1 MIAMKHSP
9 LSLVESLI
17 RRVIE
22 EPFTWLSGGPLDPFQ
37 LATHLARA
45 YDAPDGQLPNTFI
58 VSVNAADYRELEASG
73 LPLLQRQVAEYVMLM
88 ARRRGH
94 HLWEP
99 PVVRFELSEH
109 EKSHSA
115 HVTALT
121 EAREAH
127 QATEVFSAPA
137 DDAIL
142 DAIRAADA
150 FLIVGGRQHVPLDRP
165 VTTIGRRAENDIV
178 LDDPSVSRRHA
189 QVRWRQRFFVLY
201 DVSGHGR
208 TSVNGMNTQEH
219 VLRPGDVIAL
229 SDVLL
234 VYGEGREA
242 LASGPPVA
250 AEEMDSTMLKP
261 DE

>member
-1 MIAMKHSP
+1 MAAMKHSP
-9 LSLVESLI
+9 LSRVENLI
-17 RRVIE
+17 RRMVE

-45 YDAPDGQLPNTFI
+45 YDSPAGQPPNTFI
-58 VSVNAADYRELEASG
+58 VRVNTADYRELEAAG
-73 LPLLQRQVAEYVMLM
+73 LAMLQRQVAEYVMLM

-94 HLWEP
+94 HLSEP
-99 PVVRFELSEH
+99 PVVRFELSER
-109 EKSHSA
+109 EKPHSA
-115 HVTALT
+115 HVIAIS
-121 EAREAH
+121 EARETRH
-127 QATEVFSAPA
+127 DTDVFSAPA
-137 DDAIL
+137 DHAIQE
-142 DAIRAADA
+142 AIRAADA

-165 VTTIGRRAENDIV
+165 VTTIGRRVENDIV

-189 QVRWRQRFFVLY
+189 QIRWRQRYFVLY

-208 TSVNGMNTQEH
+208 ASVNGMVTQEH

-242 LASGPPVA
+242 LASSPPA
-250 AEEMDSTMLKP
+250 AEEGMDSTMLKP
-261 DE
+261 EE